1 MTFSKNILLLVMLI
15 GWAFSTQAA
24 ALEVFEVTL
33 ESFKIT
39 KTREK
44 TSDNKLHGEYRLS
57 FGKKGE
63 QLQTHCFDHS
73 MEFDPNQIDGWVG
86 YQAKAL
92 SGCAEPKVV
101 YGKWL
106 KLREEFVLNR
116 DFYKK
121 SRNRFYRYSCD
132 KDPPGLGNSSKHLIF
147 SNEIDMLVYKECSKR
162 SKNKNF
168 SRNPTP
174 YFEAKKTHGSQK
186 VRLYSPIKVTEKE
199 ALQLC
204 FFEMD
209 FLIKK
214 GGWEISNH
222 ANRQDTYFRIYPF
235 FPKHPTKIKPGYTYA
250 THDYYRQFHNK
261 EWSKKPKNL
270 VPTCFELNAKTL
282 LAQADKNNRVVL
294 RLTSGTGKNE
304 QRAEIALSIKQV
316 LPKQVTSLIKAFSEQ
331 LSDRQTREQFIA
343 AQNNWAVSYDSDNPS
358 QKDKA
363 RSKTLKF
370 PFSKATQI
378 ILHSRLLKDNQW
390 VLPQKQLIGFLKE
403 WILKKDREAYLVF
416 KQNNQL
422 IQGIRPLTLPGGTAQ
437 PIYQTLL
444 SDYDV
449 QIQWQQQ
456 TKPFSAKDLDIIT
469 QAWILNQDTNA
480 TVWLY
485 KRNNNQP
492 IAVFALKALGL
503 KMPQPPKGIYNPKIY
518 FSQSPPTGLENS
530 WNIGKTRFFQA
541 TLKWLKTKDQK
552 AWLTFED
559 NRRNTLI
566 NTIAAAAY
574 LSEDFDIQDL
584 PTHNNLTASIPKGL
598 DFEAL
603 SQLAMVKMSRGP
615 FSRQYPLSN
624 TIELPKGHY
633 NLSDFEIAVAYK
645 KPWVAHLL
653 DETRT
658 GNRITLAY
666 QTAFLPKLTINS
678 PDEALTDA
686 DWKKYCRLEQHQD
699 ANKLFKALSEGEA
712 KVNCYP
718 LLVKNSVVPVEFRKS
733 DRTIRFNLQ
742 KGISFTEVKLEM
754 KRPDLGDWYLT
765 DGKTTFLFTEVFRN
779 AYTRLIDLMSKYE
792 KSPKEVLQ
800 TTWYLT
806 KEEVAQRYRQAFSLK
821 EKRKHSFDTLT
832 PKPFFKTA
840 LLPNSVWS
848 SLRFEVTKKGRSQV
862 WKNCQ
867 IKTET
872 QFLCDDQ
879 KSLMLT
885 DFIGAT
891 LQIQGLPDSNL
902 TFSSDK
908 QEAKLPLTAIR
919 CGQWSKIFPLSED
932 RLFFQKSNANCDSI
946 KTDFFSIKGS
956 FRKARTLSNSLCTFK
971 TFNRKEMPTEQLK
984 SQATQ
989 LSYQVVTAAVPNLG
1003 DSQDVFC
1010 NHPPCSATVNCCDQ
1024 QSDNKWL
1031 HLMFINSDGNWR
1043 KYYLAQKRKQ
1053 FIRALQARFPNDVGL
1068 FIWFLSQPNRD
1079 EPAKLMPFKKAL
1091 KKAED
1096 LRDYQ
1101 QAYKHLIRLPRKR
1114 GDSLPIDNQIARS
1127 LNLLKLQIEASK
1139 KLQAC
1144 DQHAVILLTNG
1155 LNANTASSQ
1164 IVPHLP
1170 DWHHLVVL
1178 AGEEA
1183 DQSQLK
1189 GISLGGKVKFIPL
1202 NLNGK
1207 WREALVQQI
1216 ESIW

>member
-1 MTFSKNILLLVMLI
+1 MTFSKKILLLVMLI

-24 ALEVFEVTL
+24 LEVTL
-33 ESFKIT
+33 ESFKMT
-39 KTREK
+39 KTDELKSEFNNK
-44 TSDNKLHGEYRLS
+44 TRRWYHNLLRGEYRLS
-57 FGKKGE
+57 VGKKGE
-63 QLQTHCFDHS
+63 QLQTHCFDHWI
-73 MEFDPNQIDGWVG
+73 EFNPIIVEGWVG
-86 YQAKAL
+86 YQAKKL
-92 SGCAEPKVV
+92 SGCVNPKVV
-101 YGKWL
+101 YGDWL
-106 KLREEFVLNR
+106 KLHDEFVLNR

-121 SRNRFYRYSCD
+121 SRNRFYRYSCQTY
-132 KDPPGLGNSSKHLIF
+132 PPERGNRREYLIL
-147 SNEIDMLVYKECSKR
+147 SNEIDMLVYKTCWRR
-162 SKNKNF
+162 SQKKHYG
-168 SRNPTP
+168 NPTP
-174 YFEAKKTHGSQK
+174 YFEAKKTHGSEK
-186 VRLYSPIKVTEKE
+186 VHLYSPIKVTEKD

-209 FLIKK
+209 FFAYD
-214 GGWEISNH
+214 SD
-222 ANRQDTYFRIYPF
+222 DTAYFNITPF
-235 FPKHPTKIKPGYTYA
+235 FPNKHPTKIKPGYIFA
-250 THDYYRQFHNK
+250 THDYYKQFGTK
-261 EWSKKPKNL
+261 VWTKKNF
-270 VPTCFELNAKTL
+270 VYTCFELRAKTL

-294 RLTSGTGKNE
+294 PLTSGTGKHK
-304 QRAEIALSIKQV
+304 QAAEIALSIKPV
-316 LPKQVTSLIKAFSEQ
+316 LPQKITSLIEGFSEQ
-331 LSDRQTREQFIA
+331 LSAPQTREQFIA
-343 AQNNWAVSYDSDNPS
+343 AQNNWAISYDSDNPS

-363 RSKTLKF
+363 RLKTLDF
-370 PFSKATQI
+370 PFSTATQI
-378 ILHSRLLKDNQW
+378 TLHSHLLKDKQW
-390 VLPQKQLIGFLKE
+390 ALPKKQLIGFLKE
-403 WILKKDREAYLVF
+403 WILKKDHDPEAYLVF
-416 KQNNQL
+416 KDSLQV
-422 IQGIRPLTLPGGTAQ
+422 IQGIRQLALPRGTAK

-444 SDYDV
+444 SDYNV

-456 TKPFSAKDLDIIT
+456 TKLFSAKDLDAIT
-469 QAWILNQDTNA
+469 LAWILNQDRNA
-480 TVWLY
+480 TIWLY

-492 IAVFALKALGL
+492 RAVFALNDLNL
-503 KMPQPPKGIYNPKIY
+503 NMSLQQPKGISNPKIY
-518 FSQSPPTGLENS
+518 FSQSPPTGLENP
-530 WNIGKTRFFQA
+530 WDIGKTRFFQA
-541 TLKWLKTKDQK
+541 TLKWLQTQDDK
-552 AWLTFED
+552 ARLTFED
-559 NRRNTLI
+559 NRGNTRL
-566 NTIAAAAY
+566 NTVAAY
-574 LSEDFDIQDL
+574 LSEDFDIQPL
-584 PTHNNLTASIPKGL
+584 PTHKLSVSIPKGL
-598 DFEAL
+598 DFKAL
-603 SQLAMVKMSRGP
+603 KKLATVKISRGA

-624 TIELPKGHY
+624 TIELPRGHY
-633 NLSDFEIAVAYK
+633 ELSDFEIAVAYK
-645 KPWVAHLL
+645 QPWVAHLL

-658 GNRITLAY
+658 GNTISLAY
-666 QTAFLPKLTINS
+666 QTAYLPKLTIKS
-678 PDEALTDA
+678 PDDALSDA
-686 DWKKYCRLEQHQD
+686 EWQTYCHLEQPQD
-699 ANKLFKALSEGEA
+699 VKTLFKALSDGQA

-718 LLVKNSVVPVEFRKS
+718 LLVKNAVVPVEFRKS

-765 DGKTTFLFTEVFRN
+765 DGQKAFLFTEVFRN

-821 EKRKHSFDTLT
+821 DKREHSFDTVT

-840 LLPNSVWS
+840 LRPNSVWS

-867 IKTET
+867 IKSET

-971 TFNRKEMPTEQLK
+971 TFNRKEMPTELK
-984 SQATQ
+984 SQATKK
-989 LSYQVVTAAVPNLG
+989 LDYQVVTAAVPNLSE
-1003 DSQDVFC
+1003 SQDVFC
-1010 NHPPCSATVNCCDQ
+1010 NHSPCSATVCCYQ
-1024 QSDNKWL
+1024 QSDKKWL

-1183 DQSQLK
+1183 DQSRLK
-1189 GISLGGKVKFIPL
+1189 GISGGKVKFIPL